1 MDPRQLAQVPLFEG
15 LSQGRLEEVGAL
27 VVERLL
33 RTGEVIFREGD
44 AGDALYVLLQGNV
57 RISKSIRGV
66 GEEALAILEPGSCFG
81 EMALIDS
88 FPRSADAR
96 AHTDCVLGVIQKAD
110 MEQLLRLDQGLACE
124 LLWRF
129 VRTLSARLRETNE
142 KIKVFFALS
151 TGF

>member
-1 MDPRQLAQVPLFEG
+1 MDTRSLAVVPLFEG
-15 LSQGRLEEVGAL
+15 LSRAHLESIGAL
-27 VVERLL
+27 VTERRLL
-33 RTGEVIFREGD
+33 SGEVIFREGD
-44 AGDALYVLLQGNV
+44 SGDALYVLLQGNV
-57 RISKSIRGV
+57 RISKRIRGV

-88 FPRSADAR
+88 FPRSADAI

-142 KIKVFFALS
+142 KIKVFFTLS